1 MSVRL
6 WHGRSEFDLTTTF
19 VLVITSR
26 MDLQSLIA
34 EATRY
39 THFTMKTS
47 GFLAPIMMASTDQGL
62 ILFSPDGLS
71 DTGAKDDFA
80 NKVRLITASYGASAV
95 VLILESWITK
105 AKVGE
110 KLDMTTP
117 PSESYDREEVVVLI
131 GQAPQGNITHLLPI
145 HRLGNGQFWN
155 LGDAQEMA
163 ADSFEGRFAGML
175 PPKPVDE
182 KTRQMGRVLLEA
194 MGVKIGKFE
203 GK

>member
-1 MSVRL
+1 MPS
-6 WHGRSEFDLTTTF
+6 DL
-19 VLVITSR
+19 
-26 MDLQSLIA
+26 DSLIA

-39 THFTMKTS
+39 AQFTMKKS
-47 GFLAPIMMASTDQGL
+47 GSLAPMMMASTDQGL
-62 ILFSPDGLS
+62 ILFSPDSLS

-145 HRLGNGQFWN
+145 HRLGNGKFWN
-155 LGDAQEMA
+155 LGDAEEMA

-194 MGVKIGKFE
+194 MGVKVKKFTP
-203 GK
+203 K